1 MRAILRHSA
10 LCVLVLAGM
19 ASHATRSH
27 AATQDRAAPSAASA
41 LAGIT
46 DDARVLG
53 ALEELWRLESEEQQ
67 PAVVQRLAA
76 LRSGAEETYLQGLA
90 ITYGPGAAGDHRS
103 ALRRETLVELLSG
116 CHPDAL
122 RGPLR
127 AAAASDEPALRCAAL
142 RLLGEI
148 GDGSQIELLF
158 EAVAERPGAPEP
170 DRQARDLFEEA
181 LAGLLARDPAAYD
194 ALDQRPRELSPA
206 SEVSVVRAIGAAGR
220 VEGLPYLVDAAAWET
235 VPAETALAE
244 IARLAP
250 KVRGP
255 CAVRLGELLIGHA
268 SPERPQACQAATQAL
283 GRLGCEQAV
292 EVLIDLLDE
301 EHRGVRESAHWAL
314 GRITGQSLALDLERW
329 RAWHDVELDWYSSSG
344 APLDAAA
351 RLGRSRPD
359 RRGPAGGRG
368 ASALRRAFLGGPR
381 TSRPRGTS
389 GDAAVRAA
397 RDRARALDRHRS
409 DLDRPARGGRSRH
422 DRARPGDAAAPDGT
436 RRSDQRGRM
445 AGGLVVAGRLLL
457 LS

>member
-10 LCVLVLAGM
+10 PCVLVLAGM
-19 ASHATRSH
+19 AAHATRSH
-27 AATQDRAAPSAASA
+27 AATQDRAAPAAAST

-122 RGPLR
+122 RDPLR

-148 GDGSQIELLF
+148 GAWSQVELLF
-158 EAVAERPGAPEP
+158 EAIAERPGAPEP

-181 LAGLLARDPAAYD
+181 LAGLLARDPAAFD
-194 ALDQRPRELSPA
+194 ALDQRSRELSPA
-206 SEVSVVRAIGAAGR
+206 SEVSVVRAVGAAGR
-220 VEGLPYLVDAAAWET
+220 VEGLPYLIDVAAWET

-255 CAVRLGELLIGHA
+255 CAVRLGDLLIGHA

-329 RAWHDVELDWYSSSG
+329 RAWYDAELDWYSSSG
-344 APLDAAA
+344 APLDSALASGDPARIAAA
-351 RLGRSRPD
+351 LQEV
-359 RRGPAGGRG
+359 
-368 ASALRRAFLGGPR
+368 
-381 TSRPRGTS
+381 
-389 GDAAVRAA
+389 AAHPIFGERFSPGLAEAA
-397 RDRARALDRHRS
+397 RVAQPETRLFALHVIELVRSTGTATTLLGLLEDGDPATTERVQATLRHLTG
-409 DLDRPARGGRSRH
+409 LDGPTSA
-422 DRARPGDAAAPDGT
+422 DEWQEA
-436 RRSDQRGRM
+436 
-445 AGGLVVAGRLLL
+445 
-457 LS
+457 LSWQADCSY